1 MSLNNTDQ
9 QLKLKT
15 GTASQIT
22 TVVNDL
28 GVQGEPLY
36 ATDTGE
42 LYIHNGTEYVP
53 LITSATPSSAT
64 DTGIKGQVAW
74 DSSYIY
80 VCVATDVWKRTALSS
95 W

>member
-36 ATDTGE
+36 ATDTG
-42 LYIHNGTEYVP
+42 
-53 LITSATPSSAT
+53 
-64 DTGIKGQVAW
+64 
-74 DSSYIY
+74 
-80 VCVATDVWKRTALSS
+80 
-95 W
+95 

>member
-53 LITSATPSSAT
+53 LITNRTPSSAT

>member
-15 GTASQIT
+15 GTTSQIT

-53 LITSATPSSAT
+53 LITNATPSSAT
-64 DTGIKGQVAW
+64 DTGIKGQVAY
-74 DSSYIY
+74 DTNYIY
-80 VCVATDVWKRTALSS
+80 VCVNSNVWKRVSIST

>member
-42 LYIHNGTEYVP
+42 VYIHNGTKSVP
-53 LITSATPSSAT
+53 IITNRTPSSAT

-80 VCVATDVWKRTALSS
+80 VCVSDDVWKRTALSS